1 MIHAIQ
7 GNEYMFVIVLIVK
20 SIIATQN
27 KFVTPKI
34 LKKKRGGT
42 RKTVNRNFLQREPA
56 NSNVI
61 LEDGQN
67 FGFLNMKCF

>member
-7 GNEYMFVIVLIVK
+7 GNEYMFVIALIVK

-34 LKKKRGGT
+34 LKKKGRYT
-42 RKTVNRNFLQREPA
+42 KTVNRNLLQREPA
-56 NSNVI
+56 SSNVI
-61 LEDGQN
+61 LVDGQN